1 MLLLLV
7 GFKTKKGMS
16 DDFLRALR
24 ENKVH
29 EKTLAEP
36 GCQKYDFF
44 RSEDDPDLVLLLENW
59 ASEEALQTHMQG
71 ENLKTVQRLE
81 KEYIAEVRPD
91 KYVV

>member
-24 ENKVH
+24 EKKVH

-36 GCQKYDFF
+36 GCQIYDFF

-81 KEYIAEVRPD
+81 KNT
-91 KYVV
+91 

>member
-7 GFKTKKGMS
+7 AFKAKKGMA
-16 DDFLRALR
+16 DAFARALR
-24 ENKVH
+24 EHKLH

-36 GCQKYDFF
+36 GCRKYDFF

-59 ASEEALQTHMQG
+59 ESEEALQTHMQG
-71 ENLKTVQRLE
+71 ENLKTMQKLE
-81 KEYIAEVRPD
+81 KEYIEEVRPE

>member
-7 GFKTKKGMS
+7 GFKAKKGMA
-16 DDFLRALR
+16 DAFLRALR
-24 ENKVH
+24 EHNVH

-59 ASEEALQTHMQG
+59 ASEEALAVHMQG
-71 ENLKTVQRLE
+71 ENLKTMQKLE
-81 KEYIAEVRPD
+81 KEYVAEVRPD